1 MRDPCDRLALRY
13 LAAIV
18 CGLLLL
24 MLRGE
29 AAAGSSGPLAVL
41 VPRAPSPWELS
52 KLAFWPLVLVWLAGG
67 LRRRGAWTR
76 DLPPVVLV
84 PPAMALACWGLLA
97 AGGRGETCLIVWAA
111 FLVMGLAFSP
121 DGSRWPGLWIGLALA
136 LGCGY
141 AVLTAA
147 PLDWGPFSVPPG

>member
-41 VPRAPSPWELS
+41 VPQAPSPWELS

-67 LRRRGAWTR
+67 EVPGRGTFRRSCWFPRQWR
-76 DLPPVVLV
+76 LP
-84 PPAMALACWGLLA
+84 AGACWRRE
-97 AGGRGETCLIVWAA
+97 AGERPA
-111 FLVMGLAFSP
+111 
-121 DGSRWPGLWIGLALA
+121 
-136 LGCGY
+136 
-141 AVLTAA
+141 
-147 PLDWGPFSVPPG
+147 